1 MTPVIRTLWGMTV
14 FNSNTESSNKVL
26 MNYSFRGDAQLLLKD
41 LEKCIIVKD
50 SGVQPVLFN
59 KKKD

>member
-50 SGVQPVLFN
+50 SGV
-59 KKKD
+59 